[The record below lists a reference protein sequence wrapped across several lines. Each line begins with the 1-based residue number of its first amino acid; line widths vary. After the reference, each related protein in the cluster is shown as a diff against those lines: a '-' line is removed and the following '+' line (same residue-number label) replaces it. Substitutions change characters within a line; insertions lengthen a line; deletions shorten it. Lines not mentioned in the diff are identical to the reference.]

1 MVLIDV
7 DEHDLAVI
15 NGGLHSLIKLCPETS
30 EMNNVQGT
38 VAKIQKQLCELK
50 NWQMFWAE
58 MDPTDRKT
66 IDSALGVAFFLL
78 QKNIDGLEV
87 SNDATKLVKKVTFRC
102 ELKMG
107 VTPKISGLAP
117 DI

>member
-1 MVLIDV
+1 MVLIDF

-15 NGGLHSLIKLCPETS
+15 NGGLQSLIKLCPESS

-38 VAKIQKQLCELK
+38 VDKVRKQLDEIK
-50 NWQMFWAE
+50 NWQTFWAE
-58 MDPTDRKT
+58 MNQTDRKT

-78 QKNIDGLEV
+78 QKNIDGVEA
-87 SNDATKLVKKVTFRC
+87 SSEATELVKKVTFRC

-107 VTPKISGLAP
+107 NTPKISGLVP
-117 DI
+117 GI

>member
-1 MVLIDV
+1 MVLIDF

-15 NGGLHSLIKLCPETS
+15 NGGLQSLIKLCPESS

-38 VAKIQKQLCELK
+38 VDKVRKQLSEIK
-50 NWQMFWAE
+50 NWQTFWAG
-58 MDPTDRKT
+58 MNQTDRKT
-66 IDSALGVAFFLL
+66 VDGALGVAFFLL

-87 SNDATKLVKKVTFRC
+87 SNEANELVKKVTFRC
-102 ELKMG
+102 ELKMN
-107 VTPKISGLAP
+107 VTPKISGLVP